1 MKLDYESSLS
11 EDETDYGSE
20 YENSN
25 VHHLSE
31 YPKPFRGTEE
41 ENVYDF
47 IKKLDLAFYYNR
59 VHTDN
64 KVDILKK
71 LVKGNAEYS
80 VSDYKSLD
88 ENLEW
93 LKKVFGNP
101 HAIWKKERE
110 KFL

>member
-1 MKLDYESSLS
+1 MKLNYENSFS
-11 EDETDYGSE
+11 ENETDDGSE

-25 VHHLSE
+25 VHNLSE
-31 YPKPFRGTEE
+31 YPEPEE

-59 VHTDN
+59 VRASDR
-64 KVDILKK
+64 VDVLKR

-80 VSDYKSLD
+80 VSDFKSLD

-93 LKKVFGNP
+93 LKKVLSLIHISEP
-101 HAIWKKERE
+101 TRQP
-110 KFL
+110 